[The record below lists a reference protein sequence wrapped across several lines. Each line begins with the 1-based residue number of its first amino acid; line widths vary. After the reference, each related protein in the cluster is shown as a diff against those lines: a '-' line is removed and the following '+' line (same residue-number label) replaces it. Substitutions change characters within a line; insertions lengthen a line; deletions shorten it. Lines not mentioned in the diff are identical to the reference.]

1 MNILITG
8 GAGFIGSSFVEKCV
22 YGGDNVVVLDALTYA
37 GHMENLAH
45 IQKNYE
51 FVQGNICDRRVVNK
65 ILSEKRIDAVVNFAA
80 ESHVDN
86 SIASSDIF
94 VETNING
101 TFILL
106 EESRR
111 YWSKL
116 EGDKKN
122 NFRYVQIST
131 DEVYGDLEL
140 KEKRRF
146 NELSNYNPSSPY
158 SASKAAGDHMTKAWY
173 RTYGMP
179 TIVTNCSNNYGARQY
194 PEKLIPHMISC
205 ALSGEIMP
213 VYGDGENVR
222 DWIHVT
228 DHCNGIYLAL
238 TKGVLGETYCLGGNA
253 ERSNIYLVTELCKIL
268 DDLAPKPR
276 GSYDEQIKFVK
287 DRAGH
292 DRRYAIDDTKAV
304 EELGFTRQYDFEDGL
319 KETVTWYLN
328 NTRWQAQVLRKKVS
342 K

>member
-22 YGGDNVVVLDALTYA
+22 NDGNNVTVLDALTYA
-37 GHMENLAH
+37 GHIENLEH
-45 IQKNYE
+45 IQKNYD
-51 FVQGNICDRRVVNK
+51 FVQGNICDRRVVDK
-65 ILSEKRIDAVVNFAA
+65 ILNEKKIDAVINFAA

-101 TFILL
+101 TFVLL

-111 YWSKL
+111 YWEKL
-116 EGDKKN
+116 KGEKKD
-122 NFRYVQIST
+122 NFRYIQIST

-140 KEKRRF
+140 
-146 NELSNYNPSSPY
+146 NEDRKFTEETNYNPSSPY
-158 SASKAAGDHMTKAWY
+158 SASKAAGDHMTKAWF
-173 RTYGMP
+173 RTYGLP
-179 TIVTNCSNNYGARQY
+179 TLVTNCSNNYGPRQF

-213 VYGDGENVR
+213 IYGDGENVR
-222 DWIHVT
+222 DWIHVA
-228 DHCNGIYLAL
+228 DHCDGIYLAL
-238 TKGVLGETYCLGGNA
+238 QKGRLGETYCLGGNA
-253 ERSNIYLVTELCKIL
+253 ERSNVALVTKLCNIL

-276 GSYDEQIKFVK
+276 GSYEEQIKFVK

-292 DRRYAIDDTKAV
+292 DRRYAIDDTKA
-304 EELGFTRQYDFEDGL
+304 ESELGFTRNYDFDEGL
-319 KETVTWYLN
+319 QDTVKWYLA
-328 NTRWQAQVLRKKVS
+328 NTRWCAQVIRKS